1 MSYPQFQAA
10 SDYLGAIADEDYV
23 KALPSNSYEDRGGA
37 VLDGPEAGYKVTYT
51 QADAEAVTAEDGRV
65 ILMDEHLADSDA
77 MDYDMDRADGEWALS
92 DYVQK
97 GIEVLDND
105 TGFFMMCE
113 GGKIDWACH
122 GNDPATVFEEVV
134 DMDNAIKVAYE
145 FYKKHPK
152 ETLIVVTA
160 DHETGGLGLG
170 TGKYELQL
178 KALAKQK
185 QSQDILSRSITDL
198 RKMRKVINWPE
209 MKEFLAEKMGFWK
222 ELPVSWEQEK
232 MLRDAYEESF
242 VNKHVVFEESL
253 YAKTEPLAVAAKK
266 VMSQIAMV
274 GWTSGG
280 HTAGYVPV
288 FAVGA
293 GSKLFVGKM
302 DNTEIPKRI
311 AKAGGYK

>member
-77 MDYDMDRADGEWALS
+77 MDYDMDRADGEWELS

-122 GNDPATVFEEVV
+122 ANDA
-134 DMDNAIKVAYE
+134 
-145 FYKKHPK
+145 
-152 ETLIVVTA
+152 
-160 DHETGGLGLG
+160 G
-170 TGKYELQL
+170 TK
-178 KALAKQK
+178 
-185 QSQDILSRSITDL
+185 R
-198 RKMRKVINWPE
+198 
-209 MKEFLAEKMGFWK
+209 KEFQYIPFGDDVMDEFGRFS
-222 ELPVSWEQEK
+222 PVPADFRHQQ
-232 MLRDAYEESF
+232 
-242 VNKHVVFEESL
+242 
-253 YAKTEPLAVAAKK
+253 TEADL
-266 VMSQIAMV
+266 
-274 GWTSGG
+274 
-280 HTAGYVPV
+280 HTC
-288 FAVGA
+288 F
-293 GSKLFVGKM
+293 LC
-302 DNTEIPKRI
+302 T
-311 AKAGGYK
+311 

>member
-113 GGKIDWACH
+113 GGKIDWACFQPSPGRFPSSADGSGFTH
-122 GNDPATVFEEVV
+122 LLLLLLGRKVLEISHDALFLWCFGN
-134 DMDNAIKVAYE
+134 IQWIIILLY
-145 FYKKHPK
+145 
-152 ETLIVVTA
+152 L
-160 DHETGGLGLG
+160 
-170 TGKYELQL
+170 ELQR
-178 KALAKQK
+178 
-185 QSQDILSRSITDL
+185 DEEYL
-198 RKMRKVINWPE
+198 R
-209 MKEFLAEKMGFWK
+209 
-222 ELPVSWEQEK
+222 
-232 MLRDAYEESF
+232 EE
-242 VNKHVVFEESL
+242 
-253 YAKTEPLAVAAKK
+253 
-266 VMSQIAMV
+266 
-274 GWTSGG
+274 
-280 HTAGYVPV
+280 
-288 FAVGA
+288 
-293 GSKLFVGKM
+293 
-302 DNTEIPKRI
+302 
-311 AKAGGYK
+311 